1 MNYLLD
7 PLRHYAFFR
16 HAVAAGTLAGALCG
30 LVGVYVVLRRM
41 SYIGHG
47 LSHAIFGGAVASYV
61 LQVNFY
67 AGAGLWG
74 LVSALLINSVAR
86 RRKIGA
92 DAAIGIVTTAS
103 FAVGVLLISRV
114 HRFTVNFEA
123 ALFGNILGV
132 SFGGLMVLVGVTVF
146 TVAAVFLRYRQLLFA
161 TFDPD
166 VADSYGV
173 NVKRLDVLFAVILAA
188 TVVSTMNSL
197 GVTLIAAT
205 IVIPSIVARLVTDS
219 FGKMLILSTL
229 VGAACGFTG
238 MYLSYYFDVASGA
251 TIVLVAAGLFVIV
264 FFVTALVSRRRLTSL
279 EPGRSGAGIL
289 ESGGGPAVEVGRR

>member
-1 MNYLLD
+1 MHFLMD
-7 PLRHYAFFR
+7 PWKYAFFR
-16 HAVAAGTLAGALCG
+16 HGIAAGTMAGALCG
-30 LVGVYVVLRRM
+30 LVGVYVVLKRM

-61 LQVNFY
+61 LQINFY

-146 TVAAVFLRYRQLLFA
+146 TVA
-161 TFDPD
+161 
-166 VADSYGV
+166 
-173 NVKRLDVLFAVILAA
+173 
-188 TVVSTMNSL
+188 
-197 GVTLIAAT
+197 
-205 IVIPSIVARLVTDS
+205 
-219 FGKMLILSTL
+219 
-229 VGAACGFTG
+229 
-238 MYLSYYFDVASGA
+238 
-251 TIVLVAAGLFVIV
+251 
-264 FFVTALVSRRRLTSL
+264 
-279 EPGRSGAGIL
+279 
-289 ESGGGPAVEVGRR
+289 